1 MLKAVAMV
9 TSSPRIT
16 VPLCLATEREK
27 AMGRECGCGEEGSA
41 CVGWGG
47 SIAKM
52 FPQEI
57 SRTTES
63 SAEVFRSVIAL
74 ITKMSHISIYCPFAW
89 A

>member
-27 AMGRECGCGEEGSA
+27 ARQRLGESEDVGRRGRLVSGGAIDSKDVPSRDQPDSRKQC
-41 CVGWGG
+41 G
-47 SIAKM
+47 SIQK
-52 FPQEI
+52 ENKNNKI
-57 SRTTES
+57 SLYR
-63 SAEVFRSVIAL
+63 
-74 ITKMSHISIYCPFAW
+74 PFAW